1 MSFNTKSYDLMKQL
15 VDSEKES
22 AISSYGAIYN
32 SNHEGY
38 AVLLEEI
45 EETEHELSEI
55 KKHLQQVWENIK
67 HDEKNIAA
75 DLVLVALAS
84 ESLILE
90 SAQIHAVTDKFIQT
104 VKPKIEE

>member
-55 KKHLQQVWENIK
+55 KNICSRYGKTSNMMKKLLLQIWFLLHLHLN
-67 HDEKNIAA
+67 H
-75 DLVLVALAS
+75 
-84 ESLILE
+84 
-90 SAQIHAVTDKFIQT
+90 
-104 VKPKIEE
+104 